1 MAIEQLQGKRGG
13 ERDAGGRMT
22 HITRDR
28 EHMTWQKKHR
38 QKQET
43 RRGRHRQG
51 SVARS
56 KTICRKVE

>member
-1 MAIEQLQGKRGG
+1 MAREQLEGG
-13 ERDAGGRMT
+13 SERDAGGRMT

-28 EHMTWQKKHR
+28 EHMTWQKNR

-43 RRGRHRQG
+43 RRGRHSQAG

-56 KTICRKVE
+56 KTMCRKVE